1 MAINSSK
8 LLPPSN
14 SSGIVLS
21 KSNNQNIS
29 KKLISSSDLLSS
41 AEMPYQRRK
50 KVSSQILIIKT
61 QVIKIEK
68 IVNGRYLEKIK
79 SEKEKQKLNEKNR
92 RKGREEKLEKSQE
105 KEEKFPNV
113 PKLPK
118 LGFLDGIKNF
128 IGNMILGFVAYRL
141 IEHLPAI
148 ANFLKF
154 LAPAVDFFIDFSGKL
169 LDGLVTFVDWGYK
182 AYDNTRRFLKNLGGE
197 NTLKVFDGFIGAMD
211 KVIEASIIAAFAFSE
226 LRDTG
231 GDSGGKKGATPG
243 RRAKVTT
250 SGGAPAGR
258 SDIRNPLR
266 QRPKVTTGKGGKLR
280 LPKGIKS
287 AGGLLG
293 LMFLIPDLIDSGM
306 LVSQG
311 RGKDGLRTLLSAVAG
326 TVAGIGAYSAT
337 IAGAGA
343 LGITGVGL
351 PAAIALA
358 IAGFAASSL
367 AGTAAYNLADAGLR
381 KMGLVDKDPST
392 GKPYAYRSGGP
403 VTRGSEVNRG
413 IARKTPTKKVQRV
426 IRVQQKEVE
435 PGKSIGGEKE
445 IKKIFPEP
453 ESKDKSKT
461 INPLGYME
469 KSHKEF
475 SKIPGFGGLASIFVK
490 AQLGEDPTKADYQSA
505 AGGLE
510 SWMQKTFSDEVIRT
524 GGAFA
529 EGGEVDIGMFTNS
542 SDMRNMIA
550 KSLQDS
556 IAPKIDETIKDLREQ
571 LMLKEIDRG
580 KEPGEGP
587 GAEDEPTGSPTLVGN
602 TNAEKVFRY
611 LVDKEGFTPEAAA
624 GVIGNLMQES
634 GVNPKSRQLG
644 GGPGRGI
651 MQWTET
657 ERWASLT
664 AWANNSGKDPW
675 TLETQVEWMMKEMKD
690 YGTYNRIKGVTSYK
704 KAVEIFEKEMER
716 AGVPNYPRRYQFA
729 ADALASFS
737 GGAGGAGISLGS
749 QKMGAVDQFTSIAK
763 GFGLQLTSDYRPG
776 DSGYHGK
783 NRARDYSNDSVG
795 RGTPQ
800 QLAFAKHL
808 VQNYGSSL
816 TQLIYTPLGFG
827 IANGKKVGLDYWGE
841 STNSQHYHHVHVALE
856 KGGLVDGT
864 TYAKIGEKGREF
876 VLDSNTTEATRG
888 ALPGFLEALNSAKNV
903 SDVLK
908 VIRFYMPYES
918 ESPQQVIIEN
928 NPIQDIDTE
937 LPQNNRSFMMSG
949 SGGGSSSDPFDILD
963 RLPG

>member
-1 MAINSSK
+1 
-8 LLPPSN
+8 
-14 SSGIVLS
+14 
-21 KSNNQNIS
+21 
-29 KKLISSSDLLSS
+29 
-41 AEMPYQRRK
+41 
-50 KVSSQILIIKT
+50 
-61 QVIKIEK
+61 
-68 IVNGRYLEKIK
+68 
-79 SEKEKQKLNEKNR
+79 
-92 RKGREEKLEKSQE
+92 
-105 KEEKFPNV
+105 
-113 PKLPK
+113 
-118 LGFLDGIKNF
+118 
-128 IGNMILGFVAYRL
+128 
-141 IEHLPAI
+141 
-148 ANFLKF
+148 
-154 LAPAVDFFIDFSGKL
+154 
-169 LDGLVTFVDWGYK
+169 
-182 AYDNTRRFLKNLGGE
+182 
-197 NTLKVFDGFIGAMD
+197 
-211 KVIEASIIAAFAFSE
+211 
-226 LRDTG
+226 
-231 GDSGGKKGATPG
+231 
-243 RRAKVTT
+243 
-250 SGGAPAGR
+250 
-258 SDIRNPLR
+258 
-266 QRPKVTTGKGGKLR
+266 
-280 LPKGIKS
+280 
-287 AGGLLG
+287 
-293 LMFLIPDLIDSGM
+293 
-306 LVSQG
+306 
-311 RGKDGLRTLLSAVAG
+311 
-326 TVAGIGAYSAT
+326 
-337 IAGAGA
+337 
-343 LGITGVGL
+343 
-351 PAAIALA
+351 
-358 IAGFAASSL
+358 
-367 AGTAAYNLADAGLR
+367 
-381 KMGLVDKDPST
+381 
-392 GKPYAYRSGGP
+392 
-403 VTRGSEVNRG
+403 
-413 IARKTPTKKVQRV
+413 
-426 IRVQQKEVE
+426 
-435 PGKSIGGEKE
+435 
-445 IKKIFPEP
+445 
-453 ESKDKSKT
+453 
-461 INPLGYME
+461 
-469 KSHKEF
+469 
-475 SKIPGFGGLASIFVK
+475 
-490 AQLGEDPTKADYQSA
+490 
-505 AGGLE
+505 
-510 SWMQKTFSDEVIRT
+510 
-524 GGAFA
+524 
-529 EGGEVDIGMFTNS
+529 
-542 SDMRNMIA
+542 MIA

-675 TLETQVEWMMKEMKD
+675 TLETQVEWMIKEMKD

-795 RGTPQ
+795 RGTPE

-816 TQLIYTPLGFG
+816 AQLIYTPLGFG

-841 STNSQHYHHVHVALE
+841 STNAQHYHHVHVALE
-856 KGGLVDGT
+856 KGGLVDGS

-903 SDVLK
+903 SDVLN
-908 VIRFYMPYES
+908 VIRFYSSYEN
-918 ESPQQVIIEN
+918 ESPQQVIVQP
-928 NPIQDIDTE
+928 NPM
-937 LPQNNRSFMMSG
+937 QNVEEQSMSGNQYFAMSG
-949 SGGGSSSDPFDILD
+949 SSGGSTSDSFEILD